1 MTRHKRHVCAARE
14 RKYDPSL
21 PLAIILGFIPE
32 YQRAS
37 NLAKQLE
44 TARLESKLREIR
56 ELASLSYIDASKM
69 NYGSATEDSERMFGL
84 AREVA
89 NDTTDDG
96 LRSSLNGLSTFR
108 DTVMGKLKAADASV
122 LEPLQQI
129 VQKTQRELKR

>member
-1 MTRHKRHVCAARE
+1 
-14 RKYDPSL
+14 
-21 PLAIILGFIPE
+21 
-32 YQRAS
+32 
-37 NLAKQLE
+37 LE

-69 NYGSATEDSERMFGL
+69 NYGLAAEDSERMFGL

-89 NDTTDDG
+89 NGTKDDS

-108 DTVMGKLKAADASV
+108 DMVMGKLSAADASV